1 MIGGQIMLW
10 GHTIDAVQQLENTQY
25 WFLYSILPNILL
37 ESFVIVTVNRE
48 VTTTTTTASSKDP
61 CEDYK
66 FDSTGKLKKIYHLY
80 KSKLRIIAPYFDKYF
95 KIRFCITLFLVRTRI
110 RNHGVLQVC
119 EVNLKK
125 NPKNHD

>member
-48 VTTTTTTASSKDP
+48 VKTTTTTTESSKDP

-66 FDSTGKLKKIYHLY
+66 FDSTGK
-80 KSKLRIIAPYFDKYF
+80 F
-95 KIRFCITLFLVRTRI
+95 
-110 RNHGVLQVC
+110 
-119 EVNLKK
+119 
-125 NPKNHD
+125 